1 MISVWRCQCAWTN
14 RLKCMDVWL
23 CHRSHQIE
31 WVALCTMWCV
41 RCCVLWCGLTSAARW
56 GNVSNQQGGR
66 AGGEQPPG
74 QASRSFLGKPEGEC
88 CGKCVFWRPTKLQSH
103 ECSLCP
109 STAAVGPSTCP
120 KKGPD
125 RVPQNLPQKA
135 LTSLPQIPLPT
146 APTRASSKS
155 RSLRVGGLVAE
166 LGAGVWGGGV

>member
-1 MISVWRCQCAWTN
+1 MISVWRCQCVWTN

-74 QASRSFLGKPEGEC
+74 QASRSFLGKPERGMLWEMR
-88 CGKCVFWRPTKLQSH
+88 FWRPTKLQSH

-109 STAAVGPSTCP
+109 STPAVGPSTCP

-125 RVPQNLPQKA
+125 RVPQNPA
-135 LTSLPQIPLPT
+135 T
-146 APTRASSKS
+146 KS
-155 RSLRVGGLVAE
+155 PYEPATNPPPHSPHPCVLKIAE
-166 LGAGVWGGGV
+166 P